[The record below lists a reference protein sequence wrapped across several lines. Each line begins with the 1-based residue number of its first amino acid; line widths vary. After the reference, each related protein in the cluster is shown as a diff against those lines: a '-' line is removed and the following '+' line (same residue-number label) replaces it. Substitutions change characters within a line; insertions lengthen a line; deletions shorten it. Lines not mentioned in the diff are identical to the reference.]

1 VTDAEAV
8 PWTKLMIAGPLVLIV
23 AFAILFWAVRGFKAI
38 KFLQSYQV
46 KPKAPRASAAGMAQ
60 PLPPS

>member
-1 VTDAEAV
+1 M
-8 PWTKLMIAGPLVLIV
+8 LAGPLVLIV

-38 KFLQSYQV
+38 KFLQSYKV
-46 KPKAPRASAAGMAQ
+46 KPKAPKGAAETAQ